1 MDILITICGWAA
13 AILSVVFVAAS
24 VILFVR
30 DGIAAKRE
38 GRKISTKY
46 TVMFIIGMTI
56 AGCWL
61 MILIF
66 IQLLSFLVMRSM

>member
-1 MDILITICGWAA
+1 MDILVQICGWVTV
-13 AILSVVFVAAS
+13 ILSVVFVAAS
-24 VILFVR
+24 VILFVK

-56 AGCWL
+56 AGCGL

-66 IQLLSFLVMRSM
+66 IQLLSWLVMRSM